1 MKTSEQLKMF
11 LDYLTEVENSYP
23 YYQREVERENLR
35 TFDFVHEIEQEPL
48 ASERSKLATKYRLT
62 RLHRRTCKD
71 AMEDIEPIY
80 EVLQMPECKKVRN
93 ALNQALGKCRRSEKY
108 HENRAWKNKVE
119 E

>member
-1 MKTSEQLKMF
+1 MKVSEQLKSF
-11 LDYLTEVENSYP
+11 LDYLTEIENSYP
-23 YYQREVERENLR
+23 YFQREVERENLR

-62 RLHRRTCKD
+62 RLHRRSCKD

-80 EVLQMPECKKVRN
+80 EVLQMSECKKVRN

-108 HENRAWKNKVE
+108 HENRMYKTKVE